1 MLYNKCKYTKE
12 IKGEFKL
19 NTRSELKKEGIEV
32 IKELDTLKVNTI
44 AINVASKLCL
54 AFPEHN
60 LNKSDLFESLSR
72 LNMYVAK
79 MPADSSGA
87 KYFYKDNSIYFRET
101 ADINEMS
108 NLAMHECI
116 HFIQELRDPSNNL
129 IKMGLYNPS
138 LDTGLGI
145 NEAAVQLMASEANMM
160 ETRNET
166 YFNIS
171 INTISP
177 NYYPLQCTLLNE
189 IAYFTGT
196 YPLYHST
203 INSNDVFKN
212 TFILKSNKKT
222 YSIITKNFDKLISL
236 ENELNYYVNELQYAE
251 KTHSIKSL
259 NTLINKVKKDI
270 TCIFFKTQ
278 NLIIEKFFSNEFNNI
293 RNLDDIKEFNK
304 KIYNFK
310 DIMGASN
317 DYTFYNEFYRQMMSV
332 VEEKRVYVEKYGEI
346 NLFENV
352 NNGLMLVNNT
362 KNSFSFASIFISK
375 IKKLFRLNTSA
386 ESINEL

>member
-1 MLYNKCKYTKE
+1 MN
-12 IKGEFKL
+12 I
-19 NTRSELKKEGIEV
+19 RSELKKEGIEI

-60 LNKSDLFESLSR
+60 LNKSELFESLSR

-79 MPADSSGA
+79 MPSDSSGA
-87 KYFYKDNSIYFRET
+87 KYFYKDSSIYFRET
-101 ADINEMS
+101 SDIDEMS

-116 HFIQELRDPSNNL
+116 HFIQELRDPNNNL
-129 IKMGLYNPS
+129 IKMGLYDPS

-160 ETRNET
+160 ENINET

-212 TFILKSNKKT
+212 TFILKSDKKT

-236 ENELNYYVNELQYAE
+236 ENELNYYANELQYTE
-251 KTHSIKSL
+251 KVRSIKLL
-259 NTLINKVKKDI
+259 NLLINKVKEEI
-270 TCIFFKTQ
+270 TSVFFKTQ
-278 NLIIEKFFSNEFNNI
+278 NLIIEKFFKSEFNSI
-293 RNLDDIKEFNK
+293 RNINDIKEFNK

-310 DIMGASN
+310 DIMGSSN
-317 DYTFYNEFYRQMMSV
+317 NYTFYNEFYRQMMSV
-332 VEEKRVYVEKYGEI
+332 VEEKRAYVEEYGEI
-346 NLFENV
+346 NLFEDV
-352 NNGLMLVNNT
+352 NNGLMIVDDVNN
-362 KNSFSFASIFISK
+362 SFAFIRTFISK
-375 IKKLFRLNTSA
+375 IKKLFKLNTSS
-386 ESINEL
+386 ESINELWFRS

>member
-1 MLYNKCKYTKE
+1 M
-12 IKGEFKL
+12 
-19 NTRSELKKEGIEV
+19 NTRSELKKEGIEI
-32 IKELDTLKVNTI
+32 IKELDTMKVNTI

-60 LNKSDLFESLSR
+60 LSKSDLFESLSR
-72 LNMYVAK
+72 LKMYVAK

-101 ADINEMS
+101 ADIDEMS

-116 HFIQELRDPSNNL
+116 HFIQELRDPNNNL

-138 LDTGLGI
+138 LDSGLGI

-160 ETRNET
+160 ETKNET

-212 TFILKSNKKT
+212 TFILKSDKKT

-236 ENELNYYVNELQYAE
+236 ENELNYYANELQYTE
-251 KTHSIKSL
+251 KVGSIKLL
-259 NTLINKVKKDI
+259 NLLINKVKEDI
-270 TCIFFKTQ
+270 ACIFFKTQ
-278 NLIIEKFFSNEFNNI
+278 NLIIEKFFKNEFNNI
-293 RNLDDIKEFNK
+293 RNLDDIKEFKK

-310 DIMGASN
+310 DIIGSSN
-317 DYTFYNEFYRQMMSV
+317 NYTFYNEFYRQMMSV
-332 VEEKRVYVEKYGEI
+332 VEEKRAYVEQYGEI

-352 NNGLMLVNNT
+352 NNGLMLVDTT
-362 KNSFSFASIFISK
+362 KNSFSFFSMFISK
-375 IKKLFRLNTSA
+375 IKKLFRLNTSS

>member
-1 MLYNKCKYTKE
+1 M
-12 IKGEFKL
+12 
-19 NTRSELKKEGIEV
+19 NTRSELKKEGIEI
-32 IKELDTLKVNTI
+32 IKELDTMKVNTI

-60 LNKSDLFESLSR
+60 LSKSDLFESLSR
-72 LNMYVAK
+72 LKMYVAK

-101 ADINEMS
+101 ADIDEMS

-116 HFIQELRDPSNNL
+116 HFIQELRDPNNNL

-138 LDTGLGI
+138 LDSGLGI

-160 ETRNET
+160 ETKNET

-212 TFILKSNKKT
+212 TFILKSDKKT

-236 ENELNYYVNELQYAE
+236 ENELNYYASELQYAE

-259 NTLINKVKKDI
+259 NTLINKVKEDI

-278 NLIIEKFFSNEFNNI
+278 NLIIEKFFKSEFNNI

-310 DIMGASN
+310 DVMGASN

-332 VEEKRVYVEKYGEI
+332 LEEKRAYVQQYGEI
-346 NLFENV
+346 NLFENL
-352 NNGLMLVNNT
+352 NNGLMIVDNT
-362 KNSFSFASIFISK
+362 KNSFSFVSMFISK

>member
-1 MLYNKCKYTKE
+1 M
-12 IKGEFKL
+12 
-19 NTRSELKKEGIEV
+19 NTRSELKKEGIEI
-32 IKELDTLKVNTI
+32 IKELDTMKVNTI

-60 LNKSDLFESLSR
+60 LSKSDLFESLSR
-72 LNMYVAK
+72 LKMYVAK

-101 ADINEMS
+101 ADIDEMS

-116 HFIQELRDPSNNL
+116 HFIQELRDPNNNL

-138 LDTGLGI
+138 LDSGLGI

-160 ETRNET
+160 ETKNET

-212 TFILKSNKKT
+212 TFILKSDKKT

-236 ENELNYYVNELQYAE
+236 ENELNYYASELQYTE
-251 KTHSIKSL
+251 KVHSIKSL
-259 NTLINKVKKDI
+259 NSLINKVKEDI
-270 TCIFFKTQ
+270 TCLFFKTQ

-310 DIMGASN
+310 DVMGASN

-332 VEEKRVYVEKYGEI
+332 VEEKKAYVEQYGEI

-352 NNGLMLVNNT
+352 NNGLMLVDNT
-362 KNSFSFASIFISK
+362 KNSFSFVSMFISK
-375 IKKLFRLNTSA
+375 IKKLFRLNTSG

>member
-1 MLYNKCKYTKE
+1 MLYNKYKYTKE
-12 IKGEFKL
+12 TEGDFKL
-19 NTRSELKKEGIEV
+19 NTRSELKKEGIEI

-60 LNKSDLFESLSR
+60 LNKSELFESLSR

-79 MPADSSGA
+79 MPSDSSGA
-87 KYFYKDNSIYFRET
+87 KYFYKDSSIYFRET
-101 ADINEMS
+101 SDIDEMS

-116 HFIQELRDPSNNL
+116 HFIQELRDPNNNL

-160 ETRNET
+160 ETKCET

-212 TFILKSNKKT
+212 TFILKSDKKT
-222 YSIITKNFDKLISL
+222 YSIVTKNFDKLISL
-236 ENELNYYVNELQYAE
+236 ENELNYYANELQYAE
-251 KTHSIKSL
+251 KVHSIKSL
-259 NTLINKVKKDI
+259 NSLINKVKKDI

-278 NLIIEKFFSNEFNNI
+278 NLIIEKFFKNEFNNI

-310 DIMGASN
+310 DIMGSSN

-332 VEEKRVYVEKYGEI
+332 VEEKRAYVEQYGEI
-346 NLFENV
+346 NLFEDV
-352 NNGLMLVNNT
+352 NNGLMLVDTT
-362 KNSFSFASIFISK
+362 KNSFTFISMFISK
-375 IKKLFRLNTSA
+375 IKKLFRLNTSS